1 METQTDQQI
10 RCCLYARKS
19 SESDERQAL
28 SIDSQIEEMLEQAKR
43 DKINVVE
50 IRKESHS
57 AKSSGERPEYNRII
71 KDIRNG
77 MFNSVLTW
85 SPDRLSRNAGD
96 LGSLV
101 DLMDQGKL
109 IEIRTHGQTF
119 TNSPNEK
126 FLLMILGSQAKLEN
140 DNRSINVKRG
150 LRSKCAMGIRPG
162 VAPLG
167 YLNDR
172 ISSQGEKQIYLDPDR
187 APIIKE
193 MFEKFAYQGYSGRML
208 LRWLNFEVNF
218 TTRSGKRIVLSSI
231 YNILANPYYC
241 GKFEFPKRSG
251 NWFKAKHESI
261 LTEEIFDEAQ
271 IQISRIPKSKPGTK
285 EFSFTKIVRC
295 GSCQSGITAEEKFK
309 RFKNGTVRR
318 YVYYHCTRGA
328 NRDCKE
334 PYIREEDL
342 LDQLLSILDKV
353 SIDKIGARE
362 KMQKEVER
370 YQNLTYRMLG
380 QDKADTVILP
390 KVDLKN
396 YAQHVLIEGTM
407 QEKREILSYLKA
419 KLYLKDQKISL
430 VS

>member
-1 METQTDQQI
+1 MDQQPQP
-10 RCCLYARKS
+10 RLKCCLYARKS

-28 SIDSQIEEMLEQAKR
+28 SIDSQIEEMLNMAKR
-43 DKINVVE
+43 DNINIVD

-57 AKSSGERPEYNRII
+57 AKTSGERPEFNRII

-77 MFNSVLTW
+77 LFDSILTW

-101 DLMDQGKL
+101 DLMDQGL
-109 IEIRTHGQTF
+109 LHEIRTHGQVF

-150 LRSKCAMGIRPG
+150 LRTKCAMGIRPG

-167 YLNDR
+167 YLNDF
-172 ISSQGEKQIYLDPDR
+172 SSAQGEKQIYLDPER

-193 MFEKFAYQGYSGRML
+193 LFERCAYKGYSGRML
-208 LRWLNFEVNF
+208 LRWLNYEVNF
-218 TTRSGKRIVLSSI
+218 TTRSGKRIVLSTI
-231 YNILANPYYC
+231 YNILSNSYYC
-241 GKFEFPKRSG
+241 GKFEYPAKSG
-251 NWFKAKHESI
+251 NWFTVKHESI
-261 LTEEIFDEAQ
+261 ISEELFNEAQ
-271 IQISRIPKSKPGTK
+271 IQMSRIPKSKPGTK
-285 EFSFTKIVRC
+285 EFSFTKILRC
-295 GSCQSGITAEEKFK
+295 GSCKSGITAEEKFK

-342 LDQLLSILDKV
+342 LDQLLTIIDDISIN
-353 SIDKIGARE
+353 KIGARE
-362 KMQKEVER
+362 KLQCEIKR
-370 YQNLTYRMLG
+370 YQNLTYRILG
-380 QDKADTVILP
+380 QNKPDDVLLP
-390 KVDLKN
+390 KVDLKS
-396 YAQHVLIEGTM
+396 YAKHVLIEGTIH
-407 QEKREILSYLKA
+407 EKREILSCLKT
-419 KLYLKDQKISL
+419 KLYLKDQKINL
-430 VS
+430 ME

>member
-1 METQTDQQI
+1 MENKTKLK
-10 RCCLYARKS
+10 CCLYARKS

-28 SIDSQIEEMLEQAKR
+28 SIESQVEEMLEMAKR
-43 DKINVVE
+43 DDVNIVD
-50 IRKESHS
+50 IRRESHS
-57 AKSSGERPEYNRII
+57 AKSSGERPEYNRMI

-77 MFNSVLTW
+77 IFDSILTW

-96 LGSLV
+96 LGSLI
-101 DLMDQGKL
+101 DLMDQGSL
-109 IEIRTHGQTF
+109 IEIRTHGQVF

-140 DNRSINVKRG
+140 DNRSVNVKRG
-150 LRSKCAMGIRPG
+150 LRTKCAMGIRPG

-172 ISSQGEKQIYLDPDR
+172 ISPQGEKQIYLDPER

-193 MFEKFAYQGYSGRML
+193 MFEKFAYKGYSGRML
-208 LRWLNFEVNF
+208 LRWMNFEMNF

-241 GKFEFPKRSG
+241 GKFEFPTRSG
-251 NWFKAKHESI
+251 NWYKVKHESI
-261 LTEEIFDEAQ
+261 ISEELFDEAQ
-271 IQISRIPKSKPGTK
+271 TQVSRVPKSKPGTK
-285 EFSFTKIVRC
+285 EFSFTKILRC
-295 GSCQSGITAEEKFK
+295 GACKSGITAEEKFK
-309 RFKNGTVRR
+309 RFKNGNVRR

-342 LDQLLSILDKV
+342 LDQLFTIIDDV
-353 SIDKIGARE
+353 NIDKIGAKERL
-362 KMQKEVER
+362 QKEIER
-370 YQNLTYRMLG
+370 YQNLTCRILG
-380 QDKADTVILP
+380 QKADSDSLP
-390 KVDLKN
+390 KVDLRS
-396 YAQHVLIEGTM
+396 YAKHVLIEGTT
-407 QEKREILSYLKA
+407 QEKRDILAYLKT